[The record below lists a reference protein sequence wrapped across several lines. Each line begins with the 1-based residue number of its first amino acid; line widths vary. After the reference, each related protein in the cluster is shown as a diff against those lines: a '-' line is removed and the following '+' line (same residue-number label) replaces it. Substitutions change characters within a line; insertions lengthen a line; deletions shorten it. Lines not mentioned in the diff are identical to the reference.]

1 MKSGR
6 KGVRMTVT
14 DGEYPPLIGLTTYV
28 EPARHGSSEEV
39 SAFLPISY
47 VTSVIRSGGC
57 PLLLPPS
64 PAEPGIPLSAVNG
77 LVVTGGPDVDPK
89 LYGAD
94 PHPETSVPRPERDA
108 WEVALCRAALD
119 DDLPIL
125 AICRGLQVLNVAM
138 GGTLHQHLPEV
149 IGNSL
154 HREVVGQLTSNE
166 ITLLED
172 SAVGSIV
179 GTRTEGLCHHHQ
191 AVDRLGRRMR
201 AVGFAADGTVEAVEV
216 AGQEFALGV
225 QWHPEDN
232 PDDDRLFEALV
243 EAAAAH
249 RRTRKAEG

>member
-1 MKSGR
+1 M
-6 KGVRMTVT
+6 
-14 DGEYPPLIGLTTYV
+14 GL
-28 EPARHGSSEEV
+28 SSPE
-39 SAFLPISY
+39 AP
-47 VTSVIRSGGC
+47 TWIRSC
-57 PLLLPPS
+57 TAPTPIPRPAS
-64 PAEPGIPLSAVNG
+64 PG
-77 LVVTGGPDVDPK
+77 
-89 LYGAD
+89 
-94 PHPETSVPRPERDA
+94 PERDA